1 MKRLY
6 MSMLMLM
13 LYLSTA
19 FSQQLL
25 LATDEVHR
33 SGSAV
38 SGSEENTIME
48 SAEIKTEADIP
59 AETEINVYMT
69 EKTKSYGFEY
79 FPLKTNIYY
88 KYDSNAGDT
97 EAEVNPEEDELVLTF
112 NAGSLKYEQQFFKGE
127 KGIYLTR
134 TQSKAMLF
142 FGTTVTYPEPVL
154 RLPLPLKVGET
165 WLWEGLEIAGGDTGK
180 LTISGE
186 ALAEEILQT
195 PLGSMSCLKIRL
207 RIESEHGSKNT
218 VTEWL
223 APEIG
228 IVKFH
233 ADLEGSGITGFLQD
247 IFGLDEVTF
256 DLTEIEDDNT

>member
-1 MKRLY
+1 MNWLNVAL
-6 MSMLMLM
+6 LMLIM
-13 LYLSTA
+13 LFSSA
-19 FSQQLL
+19 FTQQLML
-25 LATDEVHR
+25 VTDEIYR
-33 SGSAV
+33 SGTDISVTEETATNGSAV
-38 SGSEENTIME
+38 INSG
-48 SAEIKTEADIP
+48 ADIP
-59 AETEINVYMT
+59 TKTEIGVYET
-69 EKTKSYGFEY
+69 EKTKIYGFEY
-79 FPLKTNIYY
+79 FPLKTNVYY
-88 KYDSNAGDT
+88 KYDSNAGAT
-97 EAEVNPEEDELVLTF
+97 EAEVSPEGDELVLTF
-112 NAGSLKYEQQFFKGE
+112 NAGSLKYEQQFFIGE

-134 TQSKAMLF
+134 TQSKAMIF

-186 ALAEEILQT
+186 ALAEESVQT
-195 PLGSMSCLKIRL
+195 PMGSLNCLKIKL

-223 APEIG
+223 APGIG

-233 ADLEGSGITGFLQD
+233 ADMEGSGITGFLQD
-247 IFGLDEVTF
+247 LFGLEEITF

>member
-1 MKRLY
+1 MKSLSVLLIIY
-6 MSMLMLM
+6 MML
-13 LYLSTA
+13 LSTGLA
-19 FSQQLL
+19 QQST
-25 LATDEVHR
+25 LASDEVNLT
-33 SGSAV
+33 STELTTVEESN
-38 SGSEENTIME
+38 SSEL
-48 SAEIKTEADIP
+48 ADI
-59 AETEINVYMT
+59 ETEKSMAVET
-69 EKTKSYGFEY
+69 ETDDHLTESVKLYGFEY
-79 FPLKTNIYY
+79 FPLKTNVYY

-97 EAEVNPEEDELVLTF
+97 EAEVNPEGDELVLTY

-134 TQSKAMLF
+134 TESKALIF

-154 RLPLPLKVGET
+154 RLPLPLQVGEE
-165 WLWEGLEIAGGDTGK
+165 WLWEGLEIADGDTGK

-186 ALAEEILQT
+186 ALAEEVIET
-195 PLGSMSCLKIRL
+195 PLGPISCLKVRL
-207 RIESEHGSKNT
+207 KVESEHGSKNT

-228 IVKFH
+228 VVKFH

-247 IFGLDEVTF
+247 LFGLDEVTF